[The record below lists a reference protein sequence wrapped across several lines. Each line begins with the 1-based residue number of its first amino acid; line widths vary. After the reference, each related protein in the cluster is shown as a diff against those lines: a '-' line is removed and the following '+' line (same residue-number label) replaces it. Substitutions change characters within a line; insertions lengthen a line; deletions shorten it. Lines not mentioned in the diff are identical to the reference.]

1 MYHADH
7 LTARAGLNSLRELPY
22 RVELRKVRNQ
32 RQRRFIEEKG
42 VPAAKRVNDG
52 VPILDTGQNIT
63 LFDGHLLSGLR
74 LEPYL
79 WAPRIVHIPDEPQP
93 LRKWR
98 AEFRQ
103 GWTDSGGQLSWEQ
116 EASLRQAIREMQFRC
131 KGGMVEPT
139 FESALPELDQ
149 PRAVRTSCSSAWKS
163 STVGFSVQGLL
174 AICSMVAAMG
184 PSNPKLDSVGSV
196 KFAYP
201 MSKAVL

>member
-93 LRKWR
+93 LTEMARRVSPGVDGLWR
-98 AEFRQ
+98 SAKL
-103 GWTDSGGQLSWEQ
+103 GAGGQPPPSNP
-116 EASLRQAIREMQFRC
+116 RMQFRC